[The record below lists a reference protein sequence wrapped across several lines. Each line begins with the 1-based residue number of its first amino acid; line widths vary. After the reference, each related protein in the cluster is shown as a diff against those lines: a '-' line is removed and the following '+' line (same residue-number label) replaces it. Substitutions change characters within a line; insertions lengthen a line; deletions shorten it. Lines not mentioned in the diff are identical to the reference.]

1 MAMADKPTSPPA
13 PTPPD
18 KVQPLPPEVFIL
30 EKRGSMDRPKGG
42 K

>member
-1 MAMADKPTSPPA
+1 MTMADKPTPAPA

-18 KVQPLPPEVFIL
+18 KVQPLPPDVFIL
-30 EKRGSMDRPKGG
+30 EKRGSMESAKGG

>member
-1 MAMADKPTSPPA
+1 MTMADKPKPP

-18 KVQPLPPEVFIL
+18 KVKPLPQSVFIL
-30 EKRGSMDRPKGG
+30 EKRGSMKPASGG

>member
-1 MAMADKPTSPPA
+1 MAMADTPKSPPP

-18 KVQPLPPEVFIL
+18 KVKPLPQSIFIM
-30 EKRGSMDRPKGG
+30 EKRGSMKRPKGG